1 MIPKKKKIE
10 YTGGITDYIDDFG
23 FEEGWNSCHEAFSKA
38 MIDRLE
44 DMFANAINGV
54 VLFEDV
60 SKLIQELEESNG
72 E

>member
-1 MIPKKKKIE
+1 MEIPKKKTSKDVE
-10 YTGGITDYIDDFG
+10 LGYGGWSVWNDCHSQFTG
-23 FEEGWNSCHEAFSKA
+23 A

-60 SKLIQELEESNG
+60 SKLIQELEECNG